1 MDRKVRL
8 VADGGLARCVIMERQ
23 SEEETYGERR
33 ERRGGERAMNHSVQE
48 IALKL
53 KQEQVSD
60 KYKAIRFD
68 EYLEMVMEDPR
79 LIRNS
84 YQRLY
89 DMIVSHGIEIMK
101 RDGKEVTRYKFFDDP
116 FSGGED
122 AIYGIDEALKNLVD
136 IFEAAAK
143 GLGPDRRI
151 ILLHG
156 PVATAKSTIGRLL
169 RRGLEEYSKSQDGR
183 LYTFEWDVSAL
194 EDEPMSIVPC
204 PIFEEPLRLIPMEE
218 RRELIADLNR
228 IFKEKFAA
236 EYELNVEGELCPKC
250 RFYFNRF
257 MRLYSDDLEKVLRHV
272 TIRRLILSEQDR
284 RGLAT
289 FEPKDKKNQDEEEL
303 TGGMNWRLV
312 QVYGSDSDPRAFNY
326 DGELCIANRG
336 LFDGEELLK
345 LQEEFLYD
353 FLHATQ
359 EHVIKPKKNPRIT
372 IDTVILGRTN
382 NPEYRRVKSNERME
396 AFNDRTRKIDI
407 PYVLRKSDEQRIY
420 EKFFQRPR
428 IGGKHIA
435 PHTLEMAALWAV
447 LTRLEEPGGD
457 VTLLQKAKLY
467 DGESIPNRNADLQKL
482 KDEAK
487 EEGFFG
493 VSPRYVI
500 DMISQ
505 ALVNDKEGCINP
517 YRVLVMLEDNL
528 RHHSGIDENRIDEYK
543 ELIEVVRDELSEVSQ
558 EEVRRVI
565 SHDPEEL
572 KEVGQKYFD
581 HVLAYLND
589 EKVEDKYTGEE
600 KEPDEE
606 FMRAIEKQIGIT
618 EAQKDDF
625 RQEIAN
631 WISERARRGES
642 FNPEDNDRLRRAIE
656 KKLWED
662 KKHNINFSA
671 MISDKSMDPEHKRR
685 KSEWIERLKSEFG
698 YCDVCAE
705 NVIDHA
711 GAEVAREELKSRE
724 RA

>member
-1 MDRKVRL
+1 
-8 VADGGLARCVIMERQ
+8 
-23 SEEETYGERR
+23 
-33 ERRGGERAMNHSVQE
+33 MNHAVRE
-48 IALKL
+48 IALKF
-53 KQEQVSD
+53 KKEQVRD

-68 EYLEMVMEDPR
+68 EYMEMVREDPR

-89 DMIVSHGIEIMK
+89 DMITSHGTQVYK
-101 RDGKEVTRYKFFDDP
+101 RDGKEIIRYCFFDDP
-116 FSGGED
+116 FGEGED
-122 AIYGIDEALKNLVD
+122 AIYGIDEALKNVVD
-136 IFEAAAK
+136 IFEGAAK
-143 GLGPDRRI
+143 SLGPDRRI

-169 RRGLEEYSKSQDGR
+169 RRGLEEYSRSDDGR
-183 LYTFEWDVSAL
+183 LYTFEWDVSHFD
-194 EDEPMSIVPC
+194 DEPIDIIPC
-204 PIFEEPLRLIPMEE
+204 PIFEDPLRLIPLDD
-218 RRELIADLNR
+218 RRELMTSLNQ
-228 IFKEKFAA
+228 IFKEKYQAQ
-236 EYELNVEGELCPKC
+236 YELDVEGELCPKC
-250 RFYFNRF
+250 RFYFNRL
-257 MRLYSDDLEKVLRHV
+257 MKHYDDDLESVLKHITV
-272 TIRRLILSEQDR
+272 RRLMLSEQDR
-284 RGLAT
+284 RGVAT

-359 EHVIKPKKNPRIT
+359 EHVIKPKKNPRIC

-382 NPEYRRVKSNERME
+382 NPEYKRVKANEKME
-396 AFNDRTRKIDI
+396 AFNDRTRKVDI
-407 PYVLRKSDEQRIY
+407 PYVLRKSDERRIY
-420 EKFFQRPR
+420 EKFFQGPR
-428 IGGKHIA
+428 VGGKHIA
-435 PHTLEMAALWAV
+435 PHTLEMAALWTI
-447 LTRLEEPGGD
+447 LTRMEEPGGD

-467 DGESIPNRNADLQKL
+467 DGESIPNRTVDLQKL
-482 KDEAK
+482 REEAR

-500 DMISQ
+500 DMISK
-505 ALVNDKEGCINP
+505 ALVNDREGCINP
-517 YRVLVMLEDNL
+517 YRVLAMLEDNL
-528 RHHSGIDENRIDEYK
+528 RHNSAMDENHLDEYK
-543 ELIEVVRDELSEVSQ
+543 ELIEIVRDELSEISQ

-565 SHDPEEL
+565 SHDPREL
-572 KEVGQKYFD
+572 QEVGQKFLD
-581 HVLAYLND
+581 HVMAYLND

-606 FMRAIEKQIGIT
+606 FMRTMEKQIGIT

-631 WISERARRGES
+631 WISERARKGES
-642 FNPEDNDRLRRAIE
+642 FNPEDNDRLRRAME

-671 MISDKSMDPEHKRR
+671 MVSDKSTDPEHKRR
-685 KSEWIERLKSEFG
+685 KGEWTERLKSEFG

-711 GAEVAREELKSRE
+711 GAEVAREELQRRE

>member
-1 MDRKVRL
+1 MNGLIRDIARK
-8 VADGGLARCVIMERQ
+8 I
-23 SEEETYGERR
+23 R
-33 ERRGGERAMNHSVQE
+33 E
-48 IALKL
+48 
-53 KQEQVSD
+53 EQVRD
-60 KYKAIRFD
+60 KYKGLKFE
-68 EYLEMVMEDPR
+68 EYVELVMEDPR
-79 LIRNS
+79 IARNS

-89 DMIVSHGIEIMK
+89 DMIMSHGTRKYKPRGEDKEII
-101 RDGKEVTRYKFFDDP
+101 RYNFFDDP
-116 FSGGED
+116 FRGGED

-136 IFEAAAK
+136 IFDAAAK

-169 RRGLEEYSKSQDGR
+169 RRGLQEYSKTHEGR
-183 LYTFEWDVSAL
+183 LYTFEWDVSNF
-194 EDEPMSIVPC
+194 EEEPYDIVPC
-204 PIFEEPLRLIPMEE
+204 PIFEEPLRLIPKELRQELVTELNKKLKEE
-218 RRELIADLNR
+218 YKAP
-228 IFKEKFAA
+228 
-236 EYELNVEGELCPKC
+236 YELKIEGDLCPKC

-257 MRLYSDDLEKVLRHV
+257 MKLYDDDWEKVVQHV
-272 TIRRLILSEQDR
+272 TVRRLILSEQDR
-284 RGLAT
+284 RGIAT

-336 LFDGEELLK
+336 IFDGEELLK

-359 EHVIKPKKNPRIT
+359 EHVIKPKKNPRID

-382 NPEYRRVKSNERME
+382 NPEYERVKSNEKME
-396 AFNDRTRKIDI
+396 AFNDRTRKVDV
-407 PYVLRKSDEQRIY
+407 PYVLRKSDEIKIY
-420 EKFFQRPR
+420 EKFFGGERVA
-428 IGGKHIA
+428 GKHIA
-435 PHTLEMAALWAV
+435 PHTLEMASLWAT
-447 LTRLEEPGGD
+447 LTRLEEPSGD
-457 VTLLQKAKLY
+457 ITLLQKAKVY
-467 DGESIPNRNADLQKL
+467 DGDEIPNKNFDIEKL
-482 KDEAK
+482 REESKN
-487 EEGFFG
+487 EGFFG

-500 DMISQ
+500 DMISK
-505 ALVNDKEGCINP
+505 ALVNDTEGCINP
-517 YRVLVMLEDNL
+517 YRVLTMLEDNL
-528 RHHSGIDENRIDEYK
+528 HNHSAIDENRIDEYK
-543 ELIEVVRDELSEVSQ
+543 EYIEIVRDELSEVSQ

-572 KEVGQKYFD
+572 QEVGQKYLD
-581 HVLAYLND
+581 HVMAYLHD

-625 RQEIAN
+625 RQEISN
-631 WISERARRGES
+631 WISERARKGLT
-642 FNPEDNDRLRRAIE
+642 FKPEDNDRLRKALE

-662 KKHNINFSA
+662 KKHNINFAA
-671 MISDKSMDPEHKRR
+671 MVSDKVVDPEHKKR
-685 KSEWIERLKSEFG
+685 KAEWIERLKSQFG

-711 GAEVAREELKSRE
+711 GAEVAREELEE
-724 RA
+724 RQKKI

>member
-1 MDRKVRL
+1 
-8 VADGGLARCVIMERQ
+8 
-23 SEEETYGERR
+23 
-33 ERRGGERAMNHSVQE
+33 MNHAVRE
-48 IALKL
+48 IASKL
-53 KQEQVSD
+53 KREQVHD

-68 EYLEMVMEDPR
+68 EYLEMLPQDPR
-79 LIRNS
+79 LVRNA

-89 DMIVSHGIEIMK
+89 DMIISHGTHIYK
-101 RDGKEVTRYKFFDDP
+101 RDGKEITRYRFFDDP
-116 FSGGED
+116 FGNGED

-169 RRGLEEYSKSQDGR
+169 RRGLEEYSKTDEGR
-183 LYTFEWDVSAL
+183 LYTFEWDISHFD
-194 EDEPMSIVPC
+194 DEPLDIVPC
-204 PIFEEPLRLIPMEE
+204 PIFEEPLRLIPEVE
-218 RRELIADLNR
+218 RRQLLISLNQ
-228 IFKEKFAA
+228 IFKENHRAQ
-236 EYELNVEGELCPKC
+236 YELDVEGDLCPKC
-250 RFYFNRF
+250 RFYFNRL
-257 MRLYSDDLEKVLRHV
+257 MKLYDDDLESVLKHV
-272 TIRRLILSEQDR
+272 TVRRLIISEQDR
-284 RGLAT
+284 RGVAT

-326 DGELCIANRG
+326 DGELCVANRG

-359 EHVIKPKKNPRIT
+359 EHVIKPKKNPRIG

-382 NPEYRRVKSNERME
+382 NPEYKRVKANEKME
-396 AFNDRTRKIDI
+396 AFNDRTRKVDI
-407 PYVLRKSDEQRIY
+407 PYVLRKTDEKRIY
-420 EKFFQRPR
+420 EKFFQGPR
-428 IGGKHIA
+428 VGGKHIA
-435 PHTLEMAALWAV
+435 PHTLDMAALWAI

-467 DGESIPNRNADLQKL
+467 DGEAIPNRTVDLQKL
-482 KDEAK
+482 QEEVR

-500 DMISQ
+500 DMISK

-517 YRVLVMLEDNL
+517 YRVLAMLEDNL
-528 RHHSGIDENRIDEYK
+528 RHHAAIDENRLDEYK
-543 ELIEVVRDELSEVSQ
+543 ELIEIVREELSGIAQ

-572 KEVGQKYFD
+572 QEVGQKYLD

-600 KEPDEE
+600 REPDEE

-631 WISERARRGES
+631 WISERARKGES

-671 MISDKSMDPEHKRR
+671 MVSDKSTDPEHKRR
-685 KSEWIERLKSEFG
+685 KGEWVERLKSEFG

-711 GAEVAREELKSRE
+711 GAEVARDELQRQE
-724 RA
+724 RV

>member
-1 MDRKVRL
+1 MVDREGK
-8 VADGGLARCVIMERQ
+8 EP
-23 SEEETYGERR
+23 
-33 ERRGGERAMNHSVQE
+33 RRGGERVMYQAIRE

-53 KQEQVSD
+53 KREQARD
-60 KYKAIRFD
+60 KYKTIRFE
-68 EYLEMVMEDPR
+68 EYLEMVREDPR
-79 LIRNS
+79 LIRNAH
-84 YQRLY
+84 QRLY
-89 DMIVSHGIEIMK
+89 DMIISHGKEVYK
-101 RDGKEVTRYKFFDDP
+101 RDGKELIRYRFFDDP

-122 AIYGIDEALKNLVD
+122 AIYGIDEALKNFVD

-143 GLGPDRRI
+143 GLGPDHRI

-156 PVATAKSTIGRLL
+156 PVATAKSTIGKLL
-169 RRGLEEYSKSQDGR
+169 RRGLEEYSKTEDGR
-183 LYTFEWDVSAL
+183 LYTYEWDVSNFD
-194 EDEPMSIVPC
+194 DEPMGIVPC
-204 PIFEEPLRLIPMEE
+204 PIFEEPLRLIPLPE
-218 RRELIADLNR
+218 RRELLEELNQ
-228 IFKEKFAA
+228 IFKEKFGGP
-236 EYELNVEGELCPKC
+236 YELEVEGDLCPKC

-257 MRLYSDDLEKVLRHV
+257 MKLYDDDLESVLKHV
-272 TIRRLILSEQDR
+272 SVKRLILSEQDR
-284 RGLAT
+284 RGIAT

-359 EHVIKPKKNPRIT
+359 EHVIKPKKNPRIY

-382 NPEYRRVKSNERME
+382 NPEYKRVKANEKME

-407 PYVLRKSDEQRIY
+407 PYVLRRSDEVKIY
-420 EKFFQRPR
+420 EKFFQGPR
-428 IGGKHIA
+428 VGGKHIA
-435 PHTLEMAALWAV
+435 PHTLDMAALWAI
-447 LTRLEEPGGD
+447 LTRLEEPSGD

-467 DGESIPNRNADLQKL
+467 DGESIPNRTVDLQKL
-482 KDEAK
+482 KEEAR

-500 DMISQ
+500 DMISK

-517 YRVLVMLEDNL
+517 YRVLAMLEDNL
-528 RHHSGIDENRIDEYK
+528 RHHSAIDESRLEEYK
-543 ELIEVVRDELSEVSQ
+543 ELIEIVRDELSEISQ
-558 EEVRRVI
+558 EEVRRAI

-572 KEVGQKYFD
+572 TEVGQKYFD

-631 WISERARRGES
+631 WISERARKGES

-671 MISDKSMDPEHKRR
+671 MVSDKSTDPEHKRR
-685 KSEWIERLKSEFG
+685 KAEWIERLKSEFG

-711 GAEVAREELKSRE
+711 GAEVARAELERRE

>member
-1 MDRKVRL
+1 MSAREGYERL
-8 VADGGLARCVIMERQ
+8 EQEQGRTSAGSTATI
-23 SEEETYGERR
+23 
-33 ERRGGERAMNHSVQE
+33 SVQE
-48 IALKL
+48 IARRLKG
-53 KQEQVSD
+53 EQVPD
-60 KYKAIRFD
+60 KYKAYTFP
-68 EYLEMVMEDPR
+68 EYVEMVLEDPR
-79 LIRNS
+79 LIRNA

-89 DMIVSHGIEIMK
+89 DMILSHGVERKKRNGREI
-101 RDGKEVTRYKFFDDP
+101 VRYKFFDDP
-116 FSGGED
+116 FGRGTD
-122 AIYGIDEALKNLVD
+122 AVFGVDDALKDLVD

-143 GLGPDRRI
+143 GLGPERRI

-169 RRGLEEYSKSQDGR
+169 RRGLEEYSKTEDGR
-183 LYTFEWDVSAL
+183 LYTFEWDVSAFD
-194 EDEPMSIVPC
+194 DEPSSIVPC
-204 PIFEEPLRLIPMEE
+204 PIFEEPLRLIPTPE
-218 RRELIADLNR
+218 RRALIERLNQ
-228 IFKEKFAA
+228 IFKEEYNGA
-236 EYELNVEGELCPKC
+236 YELDVEGELCPKC
-250 RFYFNRF
+250 RFYFNRY
-257 MRLYSDDLEKVLRHV
+257 MERYHDDLEKVLQHV
-272 TIRRLILSEQDR
+272 TVRRLILSEQDR
-284 RGLAT
+284 RGIAT

-336 LFDGEELLK
+336 IFDGEELLK

-359 EHVIKPKKNPRIT
+359 EHVIKPKKNPRIY

-382 NPEYRRVKSNERME
+382 NPEYRRVKANERME

-407 PYVLRKSDEQRIY
+407 PYVLRVKDEQRIY
-420 EKFFQRPR
+420 EKFFQGPR
-428 IGGKHIA
+428 IGDKHIA

-447 LTRLEEPGGD
+447 LTRLEEPSGD
-457 VTLLQKAKLY
+457 ITILQKAKLY
-467 DGESIPNRNADLQKL
+467 NGESIPNRSVDLQKL
-482 KDEAK
+482 RDEAK
-487 EEGFFG
+487 NEGFFG

-500 DMISQ
+500 DMISK
-505 ALVNDKEGCINP
+505 ALVNDREGCINP
-517 YRVLVMLEDNL
+517 YRVLAMLEDNL
-528 RHHSGIDENRIDEYK
+528 KDHSTIDESRIEEYK
-543 ELIEVVRDELSEVSQ
+543 ELIEIVRDELSEISQ

-565 SHDPEEL
+565 SHDPKEL
-572 KEVGQKYFD
+572 QEVGQKYFD

-589 EKVEDKYTGEE
+589 EKVEDPYTGEE
-600 KEPDEE
+600 REPDEE
-606 FMRAIEKQIGIT
+606 FMRSIEKQIGIT

-631 WISERARRGES
+631 WISERARKGES

-671 MISDKSMDPEHKRR
+671 MVSDMSTDPEHRKR
-685 KSEWIERLKSEFG
+685 KNEWIERLKSEFG

-711 GAEVAREELKSRE
+711 GAEVAREELRRRE
-724 RA
+724 QS